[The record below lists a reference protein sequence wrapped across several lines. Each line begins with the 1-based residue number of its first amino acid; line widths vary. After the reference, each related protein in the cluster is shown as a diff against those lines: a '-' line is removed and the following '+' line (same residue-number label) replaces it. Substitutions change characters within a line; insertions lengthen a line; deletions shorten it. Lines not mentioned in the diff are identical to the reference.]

1 LQVDTQ
7 RMRANLRAETLSEAE
22 RFAPGVRAPEEYLG
36 SAEAFVERAL
46 AYYRREL
53 A

>member
-1 LQVDTQ
+1 
-7 RMRANLRAETLSEAE
+7 
-22 RFAPGVRAPEEYLG
+22 VRAPEEYLG

-46 AYYRREL
+46 AYYRSEL